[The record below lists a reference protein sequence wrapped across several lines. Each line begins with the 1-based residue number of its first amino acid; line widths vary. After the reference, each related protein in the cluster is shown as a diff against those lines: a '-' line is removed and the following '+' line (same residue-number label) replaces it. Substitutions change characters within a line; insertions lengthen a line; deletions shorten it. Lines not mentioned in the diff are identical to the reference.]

1 MGLEPESNNIQ
12 YPSSISA
19 DGTHFVFDEQM
30 RGDSTI
36 YMVPLRGER
45 RVTSLIATMFDER
58 NSQLSGDDRWI
69 ACQSNESGRDEVYV
83 RPFPGVDGGRSQV
96 STGGGR
102 QPLWAPNSRELSDV
116 DPDGR
121 IVAVPIQLSPGFSAG
136 SPRAIVDRPLVLGLT
151 GIPGRMYDVS
161 RDGQRFLIIKA
172 GGDGDQPAPSPQIV
186 VVQNWFQE
194 LKRLAPTN

>member
-96 STGGGR
+96 STGGGD
-102 QPLWAPNSRELSDV
+102 SRC
-116 DPDGR
+116 GHR
-121 IVAVPIQLSPGFSAG
+121 TAG
-136 SPRAIVDRPLVLGLT
+136 SCLT
-151 GIPGRMYDVS
+151 SIQTGGSWRFRFSSAPASVQAAPARLSIARSYWDSQVS
-161 RDGQRFLIIKA
+161 PA
-172 GGDGDQPAPSPQIV
+172 GCTTCHGTASV
-186 VVQNWFQE
+186 S
-194 LKRLAPTN
+194 